1 MLFLAHV
8 ARRYAPSTDLGVDL
22 GTGNTLVHVRG
33 KGVVVNEPSVVAV
46 NRNDRSVAAV
56 GLEAKRMLGRT
67 TGDVSAVHPLRGGV
81 IADVDLA
88 EAMLRRFLRQAVPWA
103 RRYPRPRVVVAVPS
117 GITELERR
125 AVRSSA
131 DAAGAREVYMV
142 AEPLAAALGT
152 GVEVNAPRGAMIV
165 DVGGGT
171 TDIAVIS
178 LGGIVADGSIRI
190 GGQAMDRAIVV
201 HTRRQH
207 NLLIGEPTAECMKI
221 ELACAIPEDRPRT
234 MEVRGRDL
242 VSGIPRGTIVRSD
255 EIARAIHEPIEA
267 IVAAIVRT
275 LEATPPELASDIV
288 DEGIT
293 LTGGGA
299 MIRGL
304 DLLIHERTGVPVR
317 VAEDPL
323 TAVVRGTAAI
333 LDEFDRHEDLLRV

>member
-1 MLFLAHV
+1 MFFLAHAV
-8 ARRYAPSTDLGVDL
+8 HRSTDLAVDL

-33 KGVVVNEPSVVAV
+33 RGVVINEPSVVAV
-46 NRNDRSVAAV
+46 NRNDRSVSAV

-88 EAMLRRFLRQAVPWA
+88 EAMLRKFLQRAVPWR
-103 RRYPRPRVVVAVPS
+103 RRYPRPRLIVAVPS

-125 AVRSSA
+125 AVRPSP

-142 AEPLAAALGT
+142 AEPLAAAVGT
-152 GVEVNAPRGAMIV
+152 GVEVNAPRGIMIV

-207 NLLIGEPTAECMKI
+207 NMLIGEPTAESVKI
-221 ELACAIPEDRPRT
+221 ELACALPEERPRS

-242 VSGIPRGTIVRSD
+242 VSGIPRGTTLRSD
-255 EIARAIHEPIEA
+255 EIARAIHEPIQA
-267 IVAAIVRT
+267 IVAAVVRT

-293 LTGGGA
+293 LTGGGSL
-299 MIRGL
+299 IRGL
-304 DLLIHERTGVPVR
+304 DELIRQRTGVPVR

-333 LDEFDRHEDLLRV
+333 LEDFDRHRDLLRV